1 MGDHLQGASLPRV
14 HAPRAVVH
22 AAAAALLAVGLAGC
36 TWASSAPPTTASSPA
51 IADTSPSP
59 SPTAEPT
66 PSPEPAETEP
76 EPEPEPE
83 PTQSEDRS
91 ELLIQPEEMSKT
103 GRAGAIAA
111 AKYYM
116 GLFEYVFLSGDLEMW
131 ETMAAPEC
139 QFCAVVS
146 KNAKAMHAE
155 GRHRVSGPPQWLDDA
170 KTERVVSMNR
180 WHVTLRAD
188 VSASTT
194 FDANGTVV
202 DESPS
207 VRNKV
212 VLVMQHDGDSWQ
224 TAGIEISS
232 DS

>member
-116 GLFEYVFLSGDLEMW
+116 GLYEYVYLTGDLEMW
-131 ETMAAPEC
+131 ESMALPGC
-139 QFCAVVS
+139 QFCDVVVES
-146 KNAKAMHAE
+146 VTEMHEA
-155 GRHRVSGPPQWLDDA
+155 GQYRVSGPPRWRGKASVEHIAMLDQWDI
-170 KTERVVSMNR
+170 S
-180 WHVTLRAD
+180 LRAT
-188 VSASTT
+188 VSGSTT
-194 FDANGTVV
+194 YDAAGEVIDTNDSGPALVTVGVVHRAGTW
-202 DESPS
+202 
-207 VRNKV
+207 R
-212 VLVMQHDGDSWQ
+212 
-224 TAGIEISS
+224 TAGIEVKS
-232 DS
+232 DG